1 MATWTYS
8 RVSTQMQADEGESL
22 GVQERMTQGYCL
34 MHGLE
39 IAGSFVECGVS
50 GSVPLSERP
59 EGKRLLDGL
68 AKGDTIVCAKL
79 DRMFRD
85 ARDALNVLHTLKN
98 RGVSLHFIDLGGDV
112 VHNGM
117 AKLMFTVLSAFAEM
131 ERDRTKERISDT
143 KRDQASRKRF
153 LGGQRPFGF
162 DVGEDGGLIENAA
175 EQAAIVRMKAL
186 KSEGKSLRTI
196 SQIMAN
202 DGITI
207 SHNAVRK
214 VVETV

>member
-8 RVSTQMQADEGESL
+8 RVSSDRQAEDGESL

-34 MHGLE
+34 MHGME
-39 IAGSFVECGVS
+39 ITGTFVERGVS
-50 GSVPLSERP
+50 GSVPLHERP
-59 EGKRLLDGL
+59 EGGRLLDGL
-68 AKGDTIVCAKL
+68 QKGDTIVCAKL

-112 VHNGM
+112 VHNGL

-131 ERDRTKERISDT
+131 ERDRIKERVTDV
-143 KRDQASRKRF
+143 KRDQARRGRF
-153 LGGQRPFGF
+153 LGGQKPFGF
-162 DVGEDGGLIENAA
+162 DVAEDGTLIENAA
-175 EQAAIVRMKAL
+175 EQAAIARMRAL

-196 SQIMAN
+196 SEIMKN
-202 DGITI
+202 EGTTI
-207 SHNAVRK
+207 SHNAVK
-214 VVETV
+214 KLVA